1 MRVAEYE
8 ETEPVVKFLATDYQE
23 VTRRLAKVAVGPV
36 DRELAELRGLVR
48 TVILGLGSLALVLG
62 LLLVFDL
69 LAASQVWPGSW
80 VVGILLALSGL
91 GTLIGGVIYSDRLR
105 RISAVVMAA
114 SFAIVS
120 ASLILLVQPPNGA
133 AVVWGG
139 LAAGSS
145 LLVGSWR
152 LTRAEG

>member
-8 ETEPVVKFLATDYQE
+8 ETELAVKFLATDHRE
-23 VTRRLAKVAVGPV
+23 VARRLARVAVGPV

-114 SFAIVS
+114 SFVIVS
-120 ASLILLVQPPNGA
+120 ASLILVHPPNGA